1 MGMFW
6 CYSSSSCSLSYMSV
20 LNKVSNS
27 FVGSNWWHQIPC
39 LCMKAWMQRM
49 FSRRVSF
56 ILFHSFVIIK
66 FILENVHSTAAL
78 LNGNSSSEWAT
89 DPNSYKYWSLVA
101 FFRTN
106 PELFRLAVL
115 CVFPWQCVQDSPLF
129 IKLCNISCV
138 QTKKKN
144 EMLTE
149 FFSEHYRWAQ
159 WHKKLKLLHISGQT
173 LFDLPDKFKQ
183 VFFAAVFNVLCN
195 RYGKLFIIQLH
206 LEL

>member
-1 MGMFW
+1 MGLFW

-39 LCMKAWMQRM
+39 LCMKAWMHRM

-115 CVFPWQCVQDSPLF
+115 CIPMTMCPGLSTVYQALQYL
-129 IKLCNISCV
+129 LC
-138 QTKKKN
+138 TDKKKN